1 MNAFIE
7 SLKRLYANGVL
18 GIEDIARLYA
28 ENKITADE
36 KNYILQSA

>member
-18 GIEDIARLYA
+18 GIEDIVRLYA